1 MNIIGG
7 KKELSSE
14 QHTLYT
20 EMVAEHKQVINQQK
34 SIFKLTPKHKRY
46 RVYIGRFFELK
57 KGLHSVFNE
66 LREAKE
72 YDVLELMIDSGGGFV
87 NEGMQFYNIMQEKF
101 NGRTVAYL
109 DNKGYSMGAMLFSMA
124 DKRVAYPYS
133 DFMYH
138 NYAGGASGKG
148 GEIKARLEHTSK
160 KLEKFFH
167 DIIVKRGFLTEEE
180 YQQMLI
186 GQDYWMGTKELCQR
200 GIATHVIY
208 DGKEVTAKEYLKHL
222 KRTKKAKKQAK
233 KEDKKETKKS
243 LEKTTDSNQ

>member
-1 MNIIGG
+1 MISG

-20 EMVAEHKQVINQQK
+20 EMIPEHKRLVDKEKNLFEVK
-34 SIFKLTPKHKRY
+34 PKHRSY

-72 YDVLELMIDSGGGFV
+72 HDVLEFMIDSGGGFV

-101 NGRTVAYL
+101 SGRTVAYL

-124 DKRVAYPYS
+124 DKRIAYPYS

-138 NYAGGASGKG
+138 NYAGGAAGKG

-167 DIIVKRGFLTEEE
+167 DVIVEQGFLSEEE
-180 YQQMLI
+180 YKQMLV

-200 GIATHVIY
+200 GIATHVIVQ
-208 DGKEVTAKEYLKHL
+208 GQELTAKDYLRHL
-222 KRTKKAKKQAK
+222 KKEKKIKKELKKEAKKAIKT
-233 KEDKKETKKS
+233 EDKKSE
-243 LEKTTDSNQ
+243 